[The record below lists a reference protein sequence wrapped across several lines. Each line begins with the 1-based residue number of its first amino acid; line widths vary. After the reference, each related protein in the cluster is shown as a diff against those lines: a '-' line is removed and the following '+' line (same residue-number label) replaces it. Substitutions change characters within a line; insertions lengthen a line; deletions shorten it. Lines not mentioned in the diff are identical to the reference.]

1 VTTALQ
7 IQERPAPPTARLT
20 LEPNNLKEAWEFSE
34 IIARSDLAP
43 KDYRGKPANVLV
55 AIQFG
60 KELGV
65 PPMQALQGIAVVNG
79 RPAVWGDLMWA
90 LVTNHPDFED
100 AEERVTDEQATVT
113 LTRRGRKPVTDTFTI
128 ADAKVAGLLGNA
140 VWKTYPKRML
150 LWRARTFAA
159 RTLFPDALKGMISV
173 EEAGDYDGGT
183 TISGS
188 LDSTSSPHNQSAA
201 GRGSLPGDQARDFS
215 KSSVITQD
223 QARDFGREWKRNGYD
238 IAEAKKWLFETMGVE
253 SSLKIPTSRFEEAMK
268 WANTP
273 KNGAA
278 APAGVGD
285 AAVSPTQEISPEEK
299 TCREAFGILD
309 WNLAEQAQAIEEHK
323 GDWTALLATLTKK
336 INEQDGQ

>member
-1 VTTALQ
+1 MSTALQ
-7 IQERPAPPTARLT
+7 LQDRREPAQQQPRQT
-20 LEPNNLKEAWEFSE
+20 LEPTTLKEAWEFSE
-34 IIARSDLAP
+34 IVAKSELAP

-100 AEERVTDEQATVT
+100 SEEVVTEDRATVT
-113 LTRRGRKPVTDTFTI
+113 LTRRGRKPVTDTFTL
-128 ADAKVAGLLGNA
+128 ADAKLAGLLGNA

-183 TISGS
+183 TISGTLGS
-188 LDSTSSPHNQSAA
+188 SNSPATSPTTTAA
-201 GRGSLPGDQARDFS
+201 PDP
-215 KSSVITQD
+215 VITQD
-223 QARDFGREWKRNGYD
+223 QARDFGKAWKSSGYTME
-238 IAEAKKWLFETMGVE
+238 EAKAWLKSTLNLE
-253 SSLKIPTSRFEEAMK
+253 SSLKIPASRYSEAMT
-268 WANTP
+268 WAATAKGHP
-273 KNGAA
+273 T
-278 APAGVGD
+278 
-285 AAVSPTQEISPEEK
+285 AAVSGDSAAVPTQQATQEISPEEK
-299 TCREAFGILD
+299 NCREAFGLLD
-309 WNLAEQAQAIEEHK
+309 WNLAEQADACQRHN
-323 GDWTALLATLTKK
+323 GNWTALLAELSGKL
-336 INEQDGQ
+336 NERDAQ